1 MTANILDRAF
11 TMTTSSSDIIRELE
25 SRYGNPVYN
34 TSYPLNC
41 CDWKSYQRPGSLPF
55 NLSES
60 IAFYI
65 HIPFCRQLCSF
76 CEYTRMCLPS
86 LSDQLK
92 YIKTLRKDSFQ
103 FIKDYPRFKLYGF
116 DIGGGTPT
124 ALESTA
130 FQSLMDVY
138 WDVSSLMEKTSD
150 FEPSIEG
157 TFETLT
163 EEKCQIIADA
173 GIKRISLGLQ
183 STNPKVLAPLNRH
196 NARISKI
203 ASVMEHTHKAGI
215 QKINLDLMYGL
226 PRQNLESL
234 KNDILTVKELNPE
247 QVTLYELRTNQLST
261 DYQIDS
267 ELCYHQYCRLF
278 NELIELGY
286 IGEFGQNTFS
296 RNAEDKGLSSYLRR
310 RMFEGKQYK
319 GFGISAQSMSE
330 FGLSY
335 NKGKNLDDL
344 TRILD
349 ETTCESHNYYALP
362 PKEVFSKFIAIS
374 GYSGGFS
381 LDTCRR
387 LYGNDFERDFHDV
400 IETLENNQLISI
412 NGDRLQLTKKGFK
425 NYGSILSMFYLKK
438 EF

>member
-34 TSYPLNC
+34 TSYPLHYS
-41 CDWKSYQRPGSLPF
+41 DWKSYQKAGSLPF

-86 LSDQLK
+86 VSDQLK
-92 YIKTLRKDSFQ
+92 YIKTLRKDVFQ
-103 FIKDYPRFKLYGF
+103 FIKDYPRFKHYGF

-124 ALESTA
+124 ALETPA
-130 FQSLMDVY
+130 FEALMDIY
-138 WDVSSLMEKTSD
+138 RDVTTLMDKTPD

-163 EEKCQIIADA
+163 EEKSQIIADA

-196 NARISKI
+196 NARISKM
-203 ASVMEHTHKAGI
+203 AAVMEHTHKAGI

-234 KNDILTVKELNPE
+234 KNDILTLKELNPE

-267 ELCYHQYCRLF
+267 ELCYQQYCQLF
-278 NELIELGY
+278 DELTELGY

-296 RNAEDKGLSSYLRR
+296 RNIEDKGLSSYLRY

-344 TRILD
+344 IRILD
-349 ETTCESHNYYALP
+349 ETTFESHNYYALP

-381 LDTCRR
+381 LDACRR
-387 LYGNDFERDFHDV
+387 LYGEDFDKDFHKV
-400 IETLENNQLISI
+400 IGTLKRNQLISI
-412 NGDRLQLTKKGFK
+412 HGDRLQLTKKGFK
-425 NYGSILSMFYLKK
+425 NYGSILSMFYLR
-438 EF
+438 